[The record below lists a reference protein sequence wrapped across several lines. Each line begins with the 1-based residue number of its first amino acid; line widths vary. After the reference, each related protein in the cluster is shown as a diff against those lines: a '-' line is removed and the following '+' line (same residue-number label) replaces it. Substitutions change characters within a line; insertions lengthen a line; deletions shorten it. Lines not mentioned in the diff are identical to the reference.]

1 MEDQASKLRTM
12 VSGNSLSDKI
22 KVISII
28 SGENNFGKTNLAIN
42 LAIEYKLM
50 SQKVLLFDTNKDAE
64 NMKSILDIHD
74 LTQVDI
80 PLKEDTYF
88 EDLVLMGPGDL
99 DIILRGDKLTRV
111 NSYSLKRKSNFL
123 SKLRSINRYDTIII
137 DNKAGINSEMLA
149 FLNFS
154 NDVVLIV
161 NTSLDSILDS
171 YEILKLFAKYRI
183 RKSLKIVVTKAIDE
197 NDGRRVFSI
206 LSQITN
212 NNENFKLEYLGIVRL
227 DKNVAKLNNAKI
239 PIILNKEPTGA
250 GEDIEKVFQK
260 LLSSENYNNKAFSID
275 EIIDRLEEFFK

>member
-28 SGENNFGKTNLAIN
+28 SGENSFGKTNLAIN
-42 LAIEYKLM
+42 LAIKYKLM
-50 SQKVLLFDTNKDAE
+50 SQKVLLFDTNKDVE

-80 PLKEDTYF
+80 PLKEDTYL

-154 NDVVLIV
+154 NDVVLVV
-161 NTSLDSILDS
+161 NAGLDSLLDS
-171 YEILKLFAKYRI
+171 YEILKLFSKYRI

-227 DKNVAKLNNAKI
+227 DKNVAELNNAKI

>member
-64 NMKSILDIHD
+64 NMKSILDIYD